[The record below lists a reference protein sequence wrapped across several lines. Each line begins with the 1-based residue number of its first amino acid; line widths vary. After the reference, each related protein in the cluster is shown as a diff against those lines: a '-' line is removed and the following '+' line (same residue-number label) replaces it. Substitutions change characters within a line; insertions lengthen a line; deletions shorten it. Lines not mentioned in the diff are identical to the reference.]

1 MNPSARATR
10 GLTLIELVVV
20 MGMIGV
26 LLGMGLGLL
35 SSLNLGER
43 AAVGLVQNVIRSAHN
58 SALASASPALVRFD
72 PSAGTISAQ
81 GMAVIG
87 TWHFE
92 SERMRGARQL
102 DGAIDGGAIVADGF
116 NGSALSFEGA
126 PPGAHASV
134 GIQSDPGFDLT
145 DGFGVQCA
153 LRLEGQRGG
162 RVLSIGGVVGLD
174 VSDLGVLRA
183 WMRPVASG
191 SDGLPIQGGLVVILS
206 EPGMVSARA
215 WSRVRLEYDRRLLR
229 LFVDGVEVARDE
241 RQEPVWRISEPL
253 FIGDLRKTFG
263 GSIDNLVVAAVVATE
278 VVDLPEGCTFPSDV
292 PALIAFNA
300 EGHLDREVHSGP
312 ITLHVDFED
321 GRRNLIRVGMYGT
334 VE

>member
-1 MNPSARATR
+1 MKSSGRATC

-43 AAVGLVQNVIRSAHN
+43 AAVGLVQNVIRSARN
-58 SALASASPALVRFD
+58 SALASASPALVRLD
-72 PSAGTISAQ
+72 PSENTISAQ

-92 SERMRGARQL
+92 SERMRGGRQL
-102 DGAIDGGAIVADGF
+102 DGLIEGGLIVADGF
-116 NGSALSFEGA
+116 TGSALSFEGSA
-126 PPGAHASV
+126 PGARASV
-134 GIQSDPGFDLT
+134 DIQSDPGFDVT
-145 DGFGVQCA
+145 DGFSIQCA
-153 LRLEGQRGG
+153 LRLDGERGG
-162 RVLSIGGVVGLD
+162 RVLSVGGVVGLD
-174 VSDLGVLRA
+174 LSDLGVVRA
-183 WMRPVASG
+183 WMRPVAA
-191 SDGLPIQGGLVVILS
+191 DERGLPIPGGTVVIVS
-206 EPGMVSARA
+206 EAGMVRAGA
-215 WSRVRLEYDRRLLR
+215 WSRVRLEYDRRFLR
-229 LFVDGVEVARDE
+229 LFVDGVEVLRDE

-253 FIGDLRKTFG
+253 MIGDRRRTFE
-263 GSIDNLVVAAVVATE
+263 GSIDNLVIAAVVASE

-300 EGHLDREVHSGP
+300 EGHLDREVHSEP
-312 ITLHVDFED
+312 VSFYVDFED